1 MIANVGSTD
10 RIIRILLGITL
21 IALGATHVVTGG
33 LAITAYIAGGVAL
46 ATGAIR
52 YCGAYSLLGI
62 STCPLK
68 PSQNK

>member
-1 MIANVGSTD
+1 MIANVGGTD
-10 RIIRILLGITL
+10 LIIRILLGIVL

-33 LAITAYIAGGVAL
+33 LAITAYVVGGIAL

-68 PSQNK
+68 SGQSE

>member
-21 IALGATHVVTGG
+21 IALGATHVVTGS
-33 LAITAYIAGGVAL
+33 LAFAGYVVGGIAL

-68 PSQNK
+68 SSQSK